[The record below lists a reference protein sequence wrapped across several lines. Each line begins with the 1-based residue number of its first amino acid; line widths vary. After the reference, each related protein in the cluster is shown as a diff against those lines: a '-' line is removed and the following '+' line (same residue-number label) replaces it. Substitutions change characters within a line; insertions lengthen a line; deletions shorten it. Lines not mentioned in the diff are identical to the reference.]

1 MASPFAILGG
11 NNDVRLNSHALCR
24 KSMKTFIDDR
34 ELRQVEEIRPDLLK
48 GFEVVKIWVIT
59 VMKKHRFSTLCLNE
73 LVEIFE
79 YKRKNGQFVIPVFYH
94 GTVYELQG
102 QRVFFGGDAFV
113 EHERWFKEHP
123 EIVQKWREELTD
135 ASRLSGFRFTITSRE
150 ADILLYRLDA
160 MQRMIPGLSQFLK
173 RKCAFGPSMASSVKK
188 ARHLVIQLNIP
199 KPVSC
204 PNLVH
209 TEAASYGQEIDGL
222 SQLEKLQV
230 LGQGNGGTVFKVRH
244 KQTLALYALK
254 VMQCDRGTP
263 PNPQELN
270 ILRQTNSP
278 YIVKCHQIFT
288 KPSGEVSILMEYMDA
303 GSLEIYVKSRGRLSE
318 DIICTISRQV
328 LKGLFYM
335 HSRNIVH
342 RDIKP
347 ANLLINEKMEVKI
360 ADFGISKII
369 QQCLERCSTPVGTR
383 AYMSPERLDTGK
395 HGGYNGFAA
404 DIWSFGVTMMELYMG
419 YYPFLEPGQ
428 EPDLPSLML
437 AICSREPPSLPEC
450 SSEKFR
456 DFIRC
461 CLQKDDPSKRWT
473 ALQLL
478 SHPFL
483 ADA

>member
-1 MASPFAILGG
+1 MASSSLRPQSNYDVYLNFRGVDTR
-11 NNDVRLNSHALCR
+11 NNITSHLYAGLRR
-24 KSMKTFIDDR
+24 KSMKTFIDDQEIGR
-34 ELRQVEEIRPDLLK
+34 GEEIWPNHL
-48 GFEVVKIWVIT
+48 
-59 VMKKHRFSTLCLNE
+59 
-73 LVEIFE
+73 
-79 YKRKNGQFVIPVFYH
+79 
-94 GTVYELQG
+94 
-102 QRVFFGGDAFV
+102 
-113 EHERWFKEHP
+113 
-123 EIVQKWREELTD
+123 REALTD
-135 ASRLSGFRFTITSRE
+135 ASRLPGFRFTITSRE
-150 ADILLYRLDA
+150 ADILLDQDA
-160 MQRMIPGLSQFLK
+160 IQGKIPGLSQP
-173 RKCAFGPSMASSVKK
+173 ASIASSVRKP
-188 ARHLVIQLNIP
+188 RHLVTQLNIP

-204 PNLVH
+204 PSLVH

-347 ANLLINEKMEVKI
+347 ANVLINEKMEVKI

-383 AYMSPERLDTGK
+383 AYMSPERLDTEK

-428 EPDLPSLML
+428 EPDFLSLML
-437 AICSREPPSLPEC
+437 AICFREPPSLPEC

-456 DFIRC
+456 DFIRR

-473 ALQLL
+473 ASQLL

>member
-1 MASPFAILGG
+1 DAI
-11 NNDVRLNSHALCR
+11 
-24 KSMKTFIDDR
+24 
-34 ELRQVEEIRPDLLK
+34 
-48 GFEVVKIWVIT
+48 
-59 VMKKHRFSTLCLNE
+59 
-73 LVEIFE
+73 
-79 YKRKNGQFVIPVFYH
+79 
-94 GTVYELQG
+94 QG
-102 QRVFFGGDAFV
+102 
-113 EHERWFKEHP
+113 K
-123 EIVQKWREELTD
+123 
-135 ASRLSGFRFTITSRE
+135 
-150 ADILLYRLDA
+150 
-160 MQRMIPGLSQFLK
+160 IPGLSQP
-173 RKCAFGPSMASSVKK
+173 ASIASSVRKP
-188 ARHLVIQLNIP
+188 RHLVTQLNIP

-347 ANLLINEKMEVKI
+347 ANVLINEKMEHPC
-360 ADFGISKII
+360 GYS
-369 QQCLERCSTPVGTR
+369 CLYESGEARHR
-383 AYMSPERLDTGK
+383 K

-428 EPDLPSLML
+428 EPDFLSLML
-437 AICSREPPSLPEC
+437 AICFREPPSLPEC

-461 CLQKDDPSKRWT
+461 CLQKGDPSKRWT
-473 ALQLL
+473 ASQLL